1 MSPII
6 STFGAA
12 SNQSFINT
20 SSTGSTGAAPANEIY
35 VSRGDYGNNTTT
47 LSTLPSMNA
56 SWGHSG
62 GNCDAIKFYVDGNGS
77 YTFNSFFMGS
87 PTGSTGTYNQTFD
100 FQITTGNSTGGVVV
114 YSETFN
120 YNFNNTGSC
129 TQYRLTTPP
138 TLTRGSDYV
147 VAYAFASNAGL
158 AHTSNA
164 MNSATGD
171 VVTNSPTISP
181 PGAGGSAT
189 VYFSTA
195 TFGGSSPWNQTNSTT
210 SSDGQF
216 PMISIS
222 I

>member
-20 SSTGSTGAAPANEIY
+20 SSTGSTAANEIY

-47 LSTLPSMNA
+47 LSTLPSMN
-56 SWGHSG
+56 STWGHNG
-62 GNCDAIKFYVDGNGS
+62 NNCDAIKFYVDGNGS

>member
-20 SSTGSTGAAPANEIY
+20 SSTGSTAANEIY

-47 LSTLPSMNA
+47 LSTLPSMN
-56 SWGHSG
+56 STWGHNG
-62 GNCDAIKFYVDGNGS
+62 NNCDAIKFYVDGNGS

-87 PTGSTGTYNQTFD
+87 PTGSTGTTNQTFY

-120 YNFNNTGSC
+120 YNFNYGPSV

-147 VAYAFASNAGL
+147 VAYAFASGAGL
-158 AHTSNA
+158 SHQITA
-164 MNSATGD
+164 MNNSGD

-189 VYFSTA
+189 VYFSDA
-195 TFGGSSPWNQTNSTT
+195 TVSGSSPWNQSNGTSTV
-210 SSDGQF
+210 SGQF

>member
-20 SSTGSTGAAPANEIY
+20 SSTGSTAANEIY

-47 LSTLPSMNA
+47 LSTLPSMNTI
-56 SWGHSG
+56 WTHNG

-195 TFGGSSPWNQTNSTT
+195 TFGGSSPWNQTNSTSAT
-210 SSDGQF
+210 DGQF

>member
-20 SSTGSTGAAPANEIY
+20 SSTGSTAANEIY

-47 LSTLPSMNA
+47 LSTLPSMNTI
-56 SWGHSG
+56 WTHNG

-87 PTGSTGTYNQTFD
+87 PTGSTGTTNQTFY

-120 YNFNNTGSC
+120 YNFNYGPSV

-147 VAYAFASNAGL
+147 VAYAFASGAGL
-158 AHTSNA
+158 SHLITA
-164 MNSATGD
+164 MNTSGD

-189 VYFSTA
+189 VYFSDA
-195 TFGGSSPWNQTNSTT
+195 TVSGSSPWNQSNGTSTV
-210 SSDGQF
+210 SGQF
-216 PMISIS
+216 PLISIS

>member
-12 SNQSFINT
+12 SNQGFINT
-20 SSTGSTGAAPANEIY
+20 PSAGSTGAAPANEIY

-47 LSTLPSMNA
+47 LTTLPTMS
-56 SWGHSG
+56 STWGHNG
-62 GNCDAIKFYVDGNGS
+62 NNCDAIKFYVDGNGS

-87 PTGSTGTYNQTFD
+87 PIGITGTQSQTFY
-100 FQITTGNSTGGVVV
+100 FQITTGNYTNGFVV

-147 VAYAFASNAGL
+147 VAYGFASGGGL
-158 AHTSNA
+158 THLSTA
-164 MNSATGD
+164 MNSSGD
-171 VVTNSPTISP
+171 VVTNSPIISP

-189 VYFSTA
+189 VSFSNA
-195 TFGGSSPWNQTNSTT
+195 SFGGSSPWNASNGTSTA
-210 SSDGQF
+210 SGQF

>member
-20 SSTGSTGAAPANEIY
+20 SSTGSTAANEIY

-47 LSTLPSMNA
+47 LSTLPSMNTT
-56 SWGHSG
+56 WTHNG

-87 PTGSTGTYNQTFD
+87 PTGSTGTTNQTFY

-120 YNFNNTGSC
+120 YNFNYGPSV

-147 VAYAFASNAGL
+147 VAYAFASGAGL
-158 AHTSNA
+158 SHLITA
-164 MNSATGD
+164 MNNSGD

-189 VYFSTA
+189 VYFSNA
-195 TFGGSSPWNQTNSTT
+195 TFGGSSPWNQTNSTST
-210 SSDGQF
+210 SDGQF

>member
-20 SSTGSTGAAPANEIY
+20 SSIGSTGAAPANEIY
-35 VSRGDYGNNTTT
+35 VSRGDYGNNYSTFPP
-47 LSTLPSMNA
+47 TLPTMSS

-62 GNCDAIKFYVDGNGS
+62 GNCDAIKFMVDGNGS

-87 PTGSTGTYNQTFD
+87 PTGTTGLQNQTFY

-120 YNFNNTGSC
+120 YNFNYGPSV

-147 VAYAFASNAGL
+147 VAYGFASGAGL
-158 AHTSNA
+158 TH
-164 MNSATGD
+164 NSYALGNS
-171 VVTNSPTISP
+171 TNNSQTISP
-181 PGAGGSAT
+181 PGSVGSAT
-189 VYFSTA
+189 VSFSNA
-195 TFGGSSPWNQTNSTT
+195 TVGGSSPWNISNGTSTA
-210 SSDGQF
+210 SGQF

>member
-12 SNQSFINT
+12 SNQGFINT
-20 SSTGSTGAAPANEIY
+20 PSAGSTGANEIY

-47 LSTLPSMNA
+47 LTTLPTMS
-56 SWGHSG
+56 STWGHA
-62 GNCDAIKFYVDGNGS
+62 GNSCDAIKFMVDGNGS

-87 PTGSTGTYNQTFD
+87 PAVSQGTISQNFY

-120 YNFNNTGSC
+120 YNFNYGPSV

-147 VAYAFASNAGL
+147 VAYGFASGGGL
-158 AHTSNA
+158 THLITA
-164 MNSATGD
+164 MNSSGD
-171 VVTNSPTISP
+171 VVTNSPIISP

-189 VYFSTA
+189 VSFSNA
-195 TFGGSSPWNQTNSTT
+195 SFGGSSPWNANNGTGTT
-210 SSDGQF
+210 SGQF

>member
-20 SSTGSTGAAPANEIY
+20 SSTGSTAANEIY

-47 LSTLPSMNA
+47 LSTLPSMNTI
-56 SWGHSG
+56 WTHNG

-87 PTGSTGTYNQTFD
+87 PTGSTGTTNQTFY

-120 YNFNNTGSC
+120 YNFNYGPSV

-147 VAYAFASNAGL
+147 VAYAFASGAGL
-158 AHTSNA
+158 SHLITA
-164 MNSATGD
+164 MNTSGD

-189 VYFSTA
+189 VYFSDA
-195 TFGGSSPWNQTNSTT
+195 TVSGSAPWNQSNGTSTV
-210 SSDGQF
+210 SGQF
-216 PMISIS
+216 PLISIS

>member
-47 LSTLPSMNA
+47 LSTLPSMNTI
-56 SWGHSG
+56 WTHNG

-120 YNFNNTGSC
+120 YNFNYGPSV

-147 VAYAFASNAGL
+147 VAYAFASGAGL
-158 AHTSNA
+158 SHLITA
-164 MNSATGD
+164 MNTSGD

-189 VYFSTA
+189 VSFSDA
-195 TFGGSSPWNQTNSTT
+195 TVSGSSPWNQSNGTSTV
-210 SSDGQF
+210 SGQF
-216 PMISIS
+216 PLISIA

>member
-12 SNQSFINT
+12 SNQGFINT
-20 SSTGSTGAAPANEIY
+20 PSAGSTGAGTANEIY

-47 LSTLPSMNA
+47 LTTLPTMGSN
-56 SWGHSG
+56 WGHAG
-62 GNCDAIKFYVDGNGS
+62 NNCDAINFYVDGNGS

-87 PTGSTGTYNQTFD
+87 PTGSTGTYNQTFY
-100 FQITTGNSTGGVVV
+100 FQITTGTSTGGVVV

-120 YNFNNTGSC
+120 YNFNNTGNV

-138 TLTRGSDYV
+138 TLTRGTSYV
-147 VAYAFASNAGL
+147 VAYGFASGAGL
-158 AHTSNA
+158 THTSYA
-164 MNSATGD
+164 LLSAD
-171 VVTNSPTISP
+171 IVNNNPTISP

-189 VYFSTA
+189 VYFSNA
-195 TFGGSSPWNQTNSTT
+195 SFGGSSPWNLSNGTSTAA
-210 SSDGQF
+210 GQF

>member
-12 SNQSFINT
+12 SNQGFINT
-20 SSTGSTGAAPANEIY
+20 PSAGSSGAAPANEIY

-47 LSTLPSMNA
+47 LTTLPTMS
-56 SWGHSG
+56 SQWGHNG
-62 GNCDAIKFYVDGNGS
+62 NNCDAIKFMVDGNGS

-87 PTGSTGTYNQTFD
+87 PAVSQGTTSQNFY

-120 YNFNNTGSC
+120 YNFNYGPSV

-147 VAYAFASNAGL
+147 VAYGFASGAAITHSSTAL
-158 AHTSNA
+158 ASPTSN
-164 MNSATGD
+164 
-171 VVTNSPTISP
+171 SPIISP

-189 VYFSTA
+189 VSFSNA
-195 TFGGSSPWNQTNSTT
+195 TFSGSSPWNASNGTSTA
-210 SSDGQF
+210 SGQF

>member
-20 SSTGSTGAAPANEIY
+20 SSTGSTAANEIY

-47 LSTLPSMNA
+47 LSTLPSMNTI
-56 SWGHSG
+56 WTHNG

-87 PTGSTGTYNQTFD
+87 PTGSTGTTNQTFY

-120 YNFNNTGSC
+120 YNFNYGPSV

-147 VAYAFASNAGL
+147 VAYAFASGAGL
-158 AHTSNA
+158 THVVTA
-164 MNSATGD
+164 MNNSGD

-189 VYFSTA
+189 VYFSDA
-195 TFGGSSPWNQTNSTT
+195 TVSGSSPWNQSNGTSTV
-210 SSDGQF
+210 SGQF
-216 PMISIS
+216 PLISIS